1 MLSAPLHESIISR
14 RINRGFVR
22 FHGECRS
29 PAGISWS
36 PDERSPGI
44 HVKQFTMPLEGLE
57 MMAVF
62 MVVVLLLR
70 ALVQF
75 GMREQ
80 DEESTEDDLELSPV
94 CHRPEGLE
102 ILQEQTKF
110 NRKELQILYR
120 GFKNECPTGLV
131 DEEMFKQI
139 YAQFF
144 PQGDA
149 STYAHYLFNAFDK
162 DHSGSLNFEDF
173 VTGLSILLRGTLIDK
188 LTWAFNLYDI
198 NKDGYITKEEMND
211 IIKSIYD
218 MMGRGTYSTVPMS
231 APEEHVDKFFQK
243 MDQNKDGVVSIE
255 EFMQACKNDE
265 NIMRSMAVFQN
276 LQIS

>member
-1 MLSAPLHESIISR
+1 MRRNQVKAVCRRVEAESAEPL
-14 RINRGFVR
+14 GK
-22 FHGECRS
+22 GTRS
-29 PAGISWS
+29 DGRHCTIKQRLLKCIACA
-36 PDERSPGI
+36 RSNNSTNGQ
-44 HVKQFTMPLEGLE
+44 K
-57 MMAVF
+57 
-62 MVVVLLLR
+62 
-70 ALVQF
+70 
-75 GMREQ
+75 
-80 DEESTEDDLELSPV
+80 STEDDLELSPM

-173 VTGLSILLRGTLIDK
+173 VTGLSILLRGTLNDK
-188 LTWAFNLYDI
+188 LNWAFNLYDI

-218 MMGRGTYSTVPMS
+218 MMGRGTYPTVPMS

>member
-1 MLSAPLHESIISR
+1 MRRNQVKAVCRRVEAESAEPL
-14 RINRGFVR
+14 
-22 FHGECRS
+22 
-29 PAGISWS
+29 
-36 PDERSPGI
+36 
-44 HVKQFTMPLEGLE
+44 
-57 MMAVF
+57 
-62 MVVVLLLR
+62 
-70 ALVQF
+70 
-75 GMREQ
+75 
-80 DEESTEDDLELSPV
+80 ESTEDDLELSPM

-173 VTGLSILLRGTLIDK
+173 VTGLSILLRGTLNDK
-188 LTWAFNLYDI
+188 LNWAFNLYDI

-218 MMGRGTYSTVPMS
+218 MMGRGTYPTVPMS

>member
-1 MLSAPLHESIISR
+1 MKDGTGIVTMDFNFFKTEALLVTGLGILVGLFIYKAVR
-14 RINRGFVR
+14 RCFRNP
-22 FHGECRS
+22 E
-29 PAGISWS
+29 
-36 PDERSPGI
+36 
-44 HVKQFTMPLEGLE
+44 T
-57 MMAVF
+57 
-62 MVVVLLLR
+62 
-70 ALVQF
+70 
-75 GMREQ
+75 
-80 DEESTEDDLELSPV
+80 ESTEDDLELSPV
-94 CHRPEGLE
+94 CHRPEGLD

-173 VTGLSILLRGTLIDK
+173 VTGLSILLRGTLNDK

-198 NKDGYITKEEMND
+198 NKDGYITKEEMNG

-231 APEEHVDKFFQK
+231 APEEHVDKFFQ

>member
-1 MLSAPLHESIISR
+1 MGGVIGTITLGAR
-14 RINRGFVR
+14 RKYRARKGTCWAR
-22 FHGECRS
+22 K
-29 PAGISWS
+29 
-36 PDERSPGI
+36 

-70 ALVQF
+70 SLVQF
-75 GMREQ
+75 GMREK
-80 DEESTEDDLELSPV
+80 DEESTEDDLELSPM

-173 VTGLSILLRGTLIDK
+173 VTGLSILLRGTLNDK
-188 LTWAFNLYDI
+188 LNWAFNLYDI

-218 MMGRGTYSTVPMS
+218 MMGRGTYPTVPMS